1 MSIELVDYVLISEVN
16 KKGPKYFGPFSIL
29 LLTLSACYGSA
40 RLT

>member
-1 MSIELVDYVLISEVN
+1 MSTELVDYVLNNEVN

-29 LLTLSACYGSA
+29 LLTPSACYGSA